1 MRIHMEELEELEQLD
16 DSEITAMSPTSSGRV
31 SVPPPI
37 PKQALE
43 RSSFPPQRSSLPAAP
58 PPAGTSSAPPS
69 SGIFRIDDAAGL
81 RASSAGTTSAAGRIS
96 APLLP
101 PRPSGTSPGIS
112 PLQLELDHLKR
123 QVRELEL
130 KVRLRDDLIAEL
142 KRSLEDQRKAL
153 ARAEAMSSTS
163 DAAQRPAPV
172 DDLKRIRGIGPTF
185 ERKLHALEI
194 TRFAQIA
201 SWNEADVERIAQA
214 LQILPQRVERDGWIE
229 SAARLVAE

>member
-1 MRIHMEELEELEQLD
+1 MEELEELEQLD
-16 DSEITAMSPTSSGRV
+16 DSEITTVSPTPSGRV

-43 RSSFPPQRSSLPAAP
+43 RSSVPPQNRSSLPPAP
-58 PPAGTSSAPPS
+58 PPAGVSSAPPS

-81 RASSAGTTSAAGRIS
+81 RSSAPGTTSAAGRLS

-101 PRPSGTSPGIS
+101 PRPSGTSPSIS

-142 KRSLEDQRKAL
+142 KRSLEEHKKAV
-153 ARAEAMSSTS
+153 AHAEAQTKAS
-163 DAAQRPAPV
+163 DSALRQP
-172 DDLKRIRGIGPTF
+172 DDLKRIRGIGPSF
-185 ERKLHALEI
+185 ERKLHALEV

-214 LQILPQRVERDGWIE
+214 LQILPQRVTRDGWIE

>member
-1 MRIHMEELEELEQLD
+1 MEELEELEQLD
-16 DSEITAMSPTSSGRV
+16 DSEITAVSPTPSARV

-43 RSSFPPQRSSLPAAP
+43 RSSVPPQRSSLPPAP
-58 PPAGTSSAPPS
+58 PPAGASSAPPS

-81 RASSAGTTSAAGRIS
+81 RASTPGMTTAAGRIS

-101 PRPSGTSPGIS
+101 PRPAGGTSPSIS
-112 PLQLELDHLKR
+112 PLQLELDHLRR

-130 KVRLRDDLIAEL
+130 KVRLRDDLIGEL
-142 KRSLEDQRKAL
+142 KRSLEDQKKAL
-153 ARAEAMSSTS
+153 ARAEAASQASSS
-163 DAAQRPAPV
+163 APKPA

-185 ERKLHALEI
+185 EKKLHALEV

-201 SWNEADVERIAQA
+201 SWHEADVERIAQA
-214 LQILPQRVERDGWIE
+214 LQILPQRVKRDGWIE

>member
-1 MRIHMEELEELEQLD
+1 MEELEELEQLD
-16 DSEITAMSPTSSGRV
+16 ESEITAVSPTSSGRV

-37 PKQALE
+37 PKHALE
-43 RSSFPPQRSSLPAAP
+43 RSSVPPQRSSLPPAP
-58 PPAGTSSAPPS
+58 PPAGASSAPPS

-81 RASSAGTTSAAGRIS
+81 RASTPGTTTAAGRIS

-101 PRPSGTSPGIS
+101 PRPSGTSPSIS

-142 KRSLEDQRKAL
+142 KRSLEEQKK
-153 ARAEAMSSTS
+153 SSVS
-163 DAAQRPAPV
+163 IPAPRPA

-185 ERKLHALEI
+185 ERKLHALEV

-201 SWNEADVERIAQA
+201 SWNEADVARIAEA
-214 LQILPQRVERDGWIE
+214 LQILPQRVQRDGWIE